1 MGRGHTVLNPS
12 GIGVNFGVQGAL
24 QSHRAFTILSRQTPG
39 RDLRL
44 NVAFNLL
51 GHQGCIVTTH
61 NGAVI
66 HVGAT
71 KALKVRDETF

>member
-1 MGRGHTVLNPS
+1 MLNPS

-24 QSHRAFTILSRQTPG
+24 QSHRAFTLFSRQTPG
-39 RDLRL
+39 RDLCL

-51 GHQGCIVTTH
+51 GHQGCIFATH

-66 HVGAT
+66 HVGAA